1 MTILID
7 TIKKAK
13 IQAFKDK
20 DEVKNTLLGTVIGE
34 AGTKAKNDGDRQTT
48 DADIV
53 SVMKRTIINIDETF
67 KIFVERPV
75 TKPEDM
81 EKRQADEVKM
91 KREKE
96 ILLELMPEMP
106 KQLSEDELRAEIQKV
121 MKELS
126 LSGPK
131 AMGVIMKEL
140 KTRFE
145 GQYDGAMAS
154 KISKELLA

>member
-1 MTILID
+1 M
-7 TIKKAK
+7 KK
-13 IQAFKDK
+13 
-20 DEVKNTLLGTVIGE
+20 
-34 AGTKAKNDGDRQTT
+34 
-48 DADIV
+48 
-53 SVMKRTIINIDETF
+53 TIINIDDTF
-67 KIFVERPV
+67 KIFVEKPV

-81 EKRQADEVKM
+81 EKRQVNEAKM

-96 ILLELMPEMP
+96 ILLELMPETP

-145 GQYDGAMAS
+145 GQYDGGMAS